1 MSKPDVPAQT
11 EVASREPVTKAA
23 RSRRRWSLGALA
35 GALVVVLIVIGLGY
49 VAGQADSDN
58 DGLAN
63 RVEVFGWRTLGG
75 STFTTD
81 PHAADTD
88 GDGLTDGDEAGQ
100 VVSDPDES
108 TLYAGISNPTKV
120 DSDDDDLGDKPETS
134 GWLSTRGAVY
144 RTDPMDPDT
153 DDDGLTDGDEA
164 GQAVYDPGT
173 GIEFTAVSSPLMPDT
188 DGDGLS
194 DAAEADLSID
204 AFDRDSDGDEL
215 EDGHEVEHLGTAP
228 DVSDTDGD
236 GFGDGYEVKN
246 QESQGLNPLWADET
260 KVEPSTYA
268 RDFAQ
273 GAVFG
278 EIRPGDSLAWF
289 AGNLA
294 SGSSSVIPGVGTV
307 VGGVADLRDA
317 VGSSIHA
324 DWVGA
329 GFSVVGLV
337 PVAGDAV
344 AIPAKA
350 SKFILRHPDLAPD
363 VGAAIVALKWVP
375 DNIKVASL
383 EQTTKGWPD
392 LRTAGF
398 SDKSLLRLQGGRVS
412 PDSLAEA
419 MKRPGHVKA
428 GGRARFFATP
438 KEAEAYLAST
448 HGVKDGGEYTQ
459 VVRSTKDC
467 IEVCNAVLRRFDV
480 LADNVAHESKVG
492 RVNLTPSIE
501 RQIRSDAYLVAKG
514 DSDIEGA
521 HWDFFA
527 SSGSNTM
534 GASEPVLDLLD
545 ELGISYTFHIPA

>member
-35 GALVVVLIVIGLGY
+35 GALVVVLIVIGLDY
-49 VAGQADSDN
+49 VAGQADSDH
-58 DGLAN
+58 DGLTN
-63 RVEVFGWRTLGG
+63 RDEVLGWGTLGG

-81 PHAADTD
+81 PLAADTD

-108 TLYAGISNPTKV
+108 TIYAGISNPTKV
-120 DSDDDDLGDKPETS
+120 DSDDDDLHDKHETS

-164 GQAVYDPGT
+164 GPAVYDPGK
-173 GIEFTAVSSPLMPDT
+173 GIEFGAVSSPLVPDT
-188 DGDGLS
+188 DEDGLS
-194 DAAEADLSID
+194 DTAEADLSLD

-215 EDGHEVEHLGTAP
+215 EDGREVEHLGTAG
-228 DVSDTDGD
+228 DVADTDGD
-236 GFGDGYEVKN
+236 GFGDGYEVEN
-246 QESQGLNPLWADET
+246 QESRGLDPLWFDA

-273 GAVFG
+273 GAVSG

-294 SGSSSVIPGVGTV
+294 SGSASVIPGVGTV

-438 KEAEAYLAST
+438 KKAEAYLARSP
-448 HGVKDGGEYTQ
+448 GVEHGGENTQ
-459 VVRSTKDC
+459 VGRSTKDC

-480 LADNVAHESKVG
+480 VADKVAHESKLG
-492 RVNLTPSIE
+492 RVNLSPSIE
-501 RQIRSDAYLVAKG
+501 RQIRSDAYLVQKG
-514 DSDIEGA
+514 DIKGA

-527 SSGSNTM
+527 SSVSNTM
-534 GASEPVLDLLD
+534 GPSEPVLDLLD
-545 ELGISYTFHIPA
+545 DVDIPYTIHVPA